1 MRIEDGKR
9 VYLVLHG
16 INGNSNEGYVVD
28 FVHQQVSQGNVVAVM
43 VSRGF
48 GDSRVLGD
56 DILHFS
62 RISDVGA
69 AAKALRTAINRVS
82 AHDESRLLLAGV
94 GKHKLSSCFQVCFRL
109 SLTNDTLLHFFRVL
123 NGWNHLGKLCVS
135 K

>member
-1 MRIEDGKR
+1 MKIEDGKR

-28 FVHQQVSQGNVVAVM
+28 FVHQQVYQGNVVAVM

-48 GDSRVLGD
+48 GDSQVLGD

-82 AHDESRLLLAGV
+82 AHDESPLLLAGV
-94 GKHKLSSCFQVCFRL
+94 GKHKLSSCFQVRFRL

>member
-48 GDSRVLGD
+48 GD
-56 DILHFS
+56 
-62 RISDVGA
+62 
-69 AAKALRTAINRVS
+69 RTANNRVS
-82 AHDESRLLLAGV
+82 AHDESPLLLAGV
-94 GKHKLSSCFQVCFRL
+94 GKHKLSSCFQVRFRL